1 MHDESSGV
9 TEEATVRRDDELP
22 DEHGDR
28 EDRRGGDWT
37 ERREGPGAKLLVLVL
52 VAVILLVFVL
62 QNTDRADLDFL
73 LWDGSFPLWTM
84 IVVAAALG
92 FVGGWVVGRIDRAD
106 RRARRAERDLRK
118 RG

>member
-1 MHDESSGV
+1 M
-9 TEEATVRRDDELP
+9 RRDDDERDERDEP
-22 DEHGDR
+22 DTQ
-28 EDRRGGDWT
+28 RGRGWT
-37 ERREGPGAKLLVLVL
+37 ERREGPGAKLLALAL
-52 VAVILLVFVL
+52 VAVVLLVFVL

-84 IVVAAALG
+84 IVAAAALG
-92 FVGGWVVGRIDRAD
+92 IVGGWIVGRIDRAD